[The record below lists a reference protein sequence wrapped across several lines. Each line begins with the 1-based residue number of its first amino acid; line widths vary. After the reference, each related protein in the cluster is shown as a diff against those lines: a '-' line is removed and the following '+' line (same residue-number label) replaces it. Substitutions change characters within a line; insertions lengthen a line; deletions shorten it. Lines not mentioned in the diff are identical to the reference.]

1 VGVFA
6 NERILFMRERY
17 VINCRQFPKLSLTR
31 CACLYRANGYYSPF
45 IYFVSKVI
53 FDTLPLRVIPPF
65 VLGSIVYGLAGLN
78 PEVSSFWKFILTL
91 VLFNLTASS
100 VVLFLSIAIADTGVA
115 NLMGSLVML
124 YK

>member
-1 VGVFA
+1 
-6 NERILFMRERY
+6 MRERQ
-17 VINCRQFPKLSLTR
+17 VVPSLPLLRIGLTKLRS
-31 CACLYRANGYYSPF
+31 YRANGYYSPF

-78 PEVSSFWKFILTL
+78 PEVSCFWKFILTL